1 MYAENDVPCTLLSL
15 IGQANGLLFLAG
27 QGDGTTD
34 DLMICTIQHGL
45 RKSHVYLR
53 FFLSCMHLIRKRFA
67 NLFMVHAERT

>member
-34 DLMICTIQHGL
+34 DLMIHTN
-45 RKSHVYLR
+45 S
-53 FFLSCMHLIRKRFA
+53 
-67 NLFMVHAERT
+67 MVSEKAMFT